1 MAESK
6 ILAQKRIVI
15 YATNTQST
23 GSIASLNTTSLTF
36 DSVNYS
42 SSNYEL
48 IDVIPMCQNGWC
60 KTTVNNITIA
70 NDLYRVFIGCYNGH
84 SSEARTFDVS
94 VRFVFATK

>member
-15 YATNTQST
+15 YTTNTQST
-23 GSIASLNTTSLTF
+23 GSVPSLNTTNLIF
-36 DSVNYS
+36 DSINYS

-48 IDVIPMCQNGWC
+48 IDVIPICQNGWC
-60 KTTVNNITIA
+60 KATVTNITIA
-70 NDLYRVFIGCYNGH
+70 NNLYRVFIGCYNGH
-84 SSEARTFDVS
+84 SSEARTFDVF

>member
-15 YATNTQST
+15 YTTDTQST
-23 GSIASLNTTSLTF
+23 GSIDSLGTTTLTF

-48 IDVIPMCQNGWC
+48 IGVIPVCQNGWC
-60 KTTVNNITIA
+60 KPTVSNITIA
-70 NDLYRVFIGCYNGH
+70 NNLYRVFIGCYNGH
-84 SSEARTFDVS
+84 SSEARAFDVY